1 MADHV
6 WYIEAAHSPTTAR
19 SYVPEPDPALDEQEN
34 RTARSR
40 IKHRALNGQPIP
52 AEMLPASYVHHTG
65 GRDNKLDTPIW
76 NSAFLHVRE
85 DVAEV
90 LRRFDLG
97 QTVLK
102 PISVTLHGGK
112 GVDDRFLILLT
123 SNVRPTIDPAAS
135 DPVPPARPKRF
146 TLMTDKAVHP
156 GVRAY
161 RAALDGPA
169 IWTDPA
175 VNDTIFVNA
184 DLAMALGAEPFGKAL
199 RLKKVRLSE
208 PLACAGQSRHG
219 PQGTPGGGGAG

>member
-1 MADHV
+1 LITGKNLRPANGCFWSAPQV
-6 WYIEAAHSPTTAR
+6 GAAAP
-19 SYVPEPDPALDEQEN
+19 PQGGFEPD
-34 RTARSR
+34 
-40 IKHRALNGQPIP
+40 
-52 AEMLPASYVHHTG
+52 VHHTG

-76 NSAFLHVRE
+76 NSAFVHIRE

-97 QTVLK
+97 NTVLK
-102 PISVTLHGGK
+102 PIRVNLHGGK

-135 DPVPPARPKRF
+135 DPVPAARPKRHM
-146 TLMTDKAVHP
+146 LITDKAVHP

-175 VNDTIFVNA
+175 VSNTIFVNEA
-184 DLAMALGAEPFGKAL
+184 LATALKVEPFGKAL
-199 RLKKVRLSE
+199 RLKRISLS
-208 PLACAGQSRHG
+208 
-219 PQGTPGGGGAG
+219 GG